1 MSEHIIHLYGVFN
14 NTINEIPTRGD
25 NAGCSY
31 NVILKTSIV
40 LRVNKFLIGIIYI
53 LIFIYEI
60 TYKELK
66 MSRVVFYF
74 TLSSLQSA
82 SQKSRDDCLFL
93 NKCSTEK
100 LCLLADVMLVSMI
113 ILRIMVSKKKLFST
127 LKECINYAIFQ
138 LSFCVELH
146 DPPR

>member
-14 NTINEIPTRGD
+14 NTINDIPTRGD

-31 NVILKTSIV
+31 MILKTSIV
-40 LRVNKFLIGIIYI
+40 LGVNKFIIGIIYI

-60 TYKELK
+60 NEQLFFIFIFQLYILNC
-66 MSRVVFYF
+66 V
-74 TLSSLQSA
+74 LSA
-82 SQKSRDDCLFL
+82 SQKSCDDCLFL

-113 ILRIMVSKKKLFST
+113 MLRIMVSKKKLFST
-127 LKECINYAIFQ
+127 LK
-138 LSFCVELH
+138 
-146 DPPR
+146 